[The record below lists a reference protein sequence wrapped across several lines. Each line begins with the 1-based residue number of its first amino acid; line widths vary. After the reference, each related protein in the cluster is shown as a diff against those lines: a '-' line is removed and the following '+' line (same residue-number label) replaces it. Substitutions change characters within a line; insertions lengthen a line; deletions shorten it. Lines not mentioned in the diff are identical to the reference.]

1 MGERAHLARRDLRQD
16 HRHEVEEHLDVAG
29 DQIVH
34 RWSRAPIR
42 HVHDIDVGHAL
53 EQFAGQM
60 IGRTVAGRS
69 EIEFARLFFA
79 SAISSCTPF
88 AGTPGLTISTMGAVA
103 NNATGA
109 KSLAGSKG
117 SLL

>member
-1 MGERAHLARRDLRQD
+1 
-16 HRHEVEEHLDVAG
+16 
-29 DQIVH
+29 
-34 RWSRAPIR
+34 
-42 HVHDIDVGHAL
+42 VHDIDVGHAL
-53 EQFAGQM
+53 EQFAGQV
-60 IGRTVAGRS
+60 IGRTLPAEAKLSLPG
-69 EIEFARLFFA
+69 AFFT

-103 NNATGA
+103 NNATEA